1 MAKYRLEIKRSAVKE
16 IKKLQGEDLKRI
28 LSPIKNLQ
36 ENPRPAGT
44 IKLSSQDVYRIRVG
58 EYRIL
63 YEIFDK
69 LVLVTIVKVGHRKE
83 IYR

>member
-1 MAKYRLEIKRSAVKE
+1 MKE
-16 IKKLQGEDLKRI
+16 IKKLHGKELKRI
-28 LSPIKNLQ
+28 LSSIENLQ
-36 ENPRPAGT
+36 ENPRPVGA
-44 IKLSSQDVYRIRVG
+44 IKLTGQEIYSLRVG

-69 LVLVTIVKVGHRKE
+69 LVLVTIVKVGHRRE